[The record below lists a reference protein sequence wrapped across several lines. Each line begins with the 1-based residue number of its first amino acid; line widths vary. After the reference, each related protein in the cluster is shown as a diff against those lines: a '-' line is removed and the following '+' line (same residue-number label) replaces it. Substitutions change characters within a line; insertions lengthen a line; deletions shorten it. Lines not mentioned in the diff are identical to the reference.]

1 MRTQIIKVNNVGCE
15 VFLIQQIE
23 LYIAYLFEFNQ
34 EFVAPHIQDSN
45 NAEFNQEF
53 MALHIQDSNNANC
66 SKFSSKSHKTIYV
79 TTNAKNLKKEHVIIK
94 QRECH
99 YKIFNYKFC

>member
-34 EFVAPHIQDSN
+34 EL
-45 NAEFNQEF
+45 

-66 SKFSSKSHKTIYV
+66 SKLSSKSHKTIYV